1 VAPIARSVTSASSCA
16 HGNHSLI
23 AHRIGPDRV
32 NTSRGTTPAHRIN
45 ATSRTLGG
53 APLGVAIDPSA
64 GHLYVADSGS
74 GSVSGFSIGAG
85 GVLTPIACVPATS
98 CQTEAGPVGIT
109 VDPSGSYVYVTN
121 LATASVSVFSIG
133 AGGALS
139 PVACDP
145 TTICKTGTVP
155 WGLAVDPSGSHVYV
169 INRSTASLSVFA
181 IGAGGVL
188 SPVACDP
195 TTICK
200 TGATPTGVAVD
211 PNGRYLYVTDEGS
224 TSVSVFSIGAGGVL
238 SPVACDPTTICKTG
252 TSPQGIAIDPSG
264 HHVYVLDGSNS
275 VSVFSIGAGGVLSPV
290 ACDPTTIC
298 KTGTDPDIFSLAVS
312 PDRGPVAAFS
322 AGAGPAGSVSLLD
335 GSASSSPDYAI
346 ASYLREFG
354 DGQTLTSA
362 LPAVQHV
369 YAKPGSYTV
378 TLTVTDQA
386 GCALSIVYTGQTA
399 SCNGSAKARA
409 TQTITVPPAPVIMP
423 PVAAVGKENISPSVF
438 SAKPGGPSALAAKKR
453 KRTYGAK
460 VTYTLNVAASVR
472 FTVQR
477 RSDGR
482 KVKHAK
488 KTTCDRP
495 TKHNRKKQKC
505 TRYVTLKG
513 SFTRAGLTGTNTF
526 RFTGRLNG
534 KRLPPGKYR
543 LIATPTANTKTGLA
557 ATANFRIIP

>member
-1 VAPIARSVTSASSCA
+1 VC
-16 HGNHSLI
+16 
-23 AHRIGPDRV
+23 
-32 NTSRGTTPAHRIN
+32 
-45 ATSRTLGG
+45 
-53 APLGVAIDPSA
+53 
-64 GHLYVADSGS
+64 
-74 GSVSGFSIGAG
+74 
-85 GVLTPIACVPATS
+85 
-98 CQTEAGPVGIT
+98 
-109 VDPSGSYVYVTN
+109 
-121 LATASVSVFSIG
+121 
-133 AGGALS
+133 
-139 PVACDP
+139 
-145 TTICKTGTVP
+145 
-155 WGLAVDPSGSHVYV
+155 
-169 INRSTASLSVFA
+169 LSVFA
-181 IGAGGVL
+181 
-188 SPVACDP
+188 
-195 TTICK
+195 
-200 TGATPTGVAVD
+200 
-211 PNGRYLYVTDEGS
+211 
-224 TSVSVFSIGAGGVL
+224 IGAGGVL

-298 KTGTDPDIFSLAVS
+298 KTGAGPKGVAVDPSGSYLYVSNFSSSSVSVFSIGAGGVLSPVACDPTTICKTGTGPDIFSLAVS

-346 ASYLREFG
+346 ASYLWEFG

-409 TQTITVPPAPVIMP
+409 TQTITVPPVILPPVM
-423 PVAAVGKENISPSVF
+423 VAAVGKENISPSVF
-438 SAKPGGPSALAAKKR
+438 PAAPGGPSALAAKKR

-505 TRYVTLKG
+505 TRYVTLTG
-513 SFTRAGLTGTNTF
+513 SFTRAGLTGINTF
-526 RFTGRLNG
+526 RFSGRLNG
-534 KRLPPGKYR
+534 KRLPPGNYR